1 MDFQPLEHDHNL
13 FCFQSWAVCGL
24 LLCKETS
31 AHEDGSV
38 GMWLHT
44 STLHVCHICLHW
56 GRWHHCDLGF
66 IPRSPLDL
74 LLWWITA
81 AATRSLWALPLTC
94 IGSCSPATLEPKTPV
109 HFFFSLA
116 HPKVQALPRNNH
128 FNTGFFLQLPWPGRL
143 PSIPERY
150 LSEPLTRSCREREAL
165 AFVLQLLR
173 FEFQACPTW
182 PSWNCRFRGRHSP
195 SRDIQAESSD

>member
-81 AATRSLWALPLTC
+81 AATRSSWALPLTC

-109 HFFFSLA
+109 HFIFSLA

-128 FNTGFFLQLPWPGRL
+128 LTPASFFSSLGLEDCL
-143 PSIPERY
+143 RY
-150 LSEPLTRSCREREAL
+150 LKGPSMDCDLKRLAALRGNMKKRKWWSSCFIPFL
-165 AFVLQLLR
+165 VCSPKSFV
-173 FEFQACPTW
+173 
-182 PSWNCRFRGRHSP
+182 
-195 SRDIQAESSD
+195 